1 MIRSM
6 TGFGR
11 GMYSTEE
18 REYTI
23 EIKSV
28 NHKYT
33 DINVRLPYVLSFLE
47 EKIKKEVLKNI
58 ARGKIDINVT
68 FVNNSNLGKKI
79 SINKPL
85 AKEYIEEL
93 RKIKEEN
100 NIIDDISIMKIA
112 KLPDILNIS
121 QDNNEEVLWE
131 ELNKALQEA
140 IKNLLEGK
148 NAEGKKLSEDML
160 QRLENINKHIL
171 DISQYSTGLIE
182 QYVVKLK
189 YRIKEMMQT
198 DLIDEARISQ
208 EVVLYADKT
217 SIEEEITR
225 LKSHITQFK
234 ELLQSESVKKTGKR
248 LDFIIQ
254 EMNREINTI
263 GSKSNC
269 LEITNLVIE
278 LKTEL
283 EDVREQVQ
291 NIE

>member
-6 TGFGR
+6 TGFGM

-47 EKIKKEVLKNI
+47 EKIKKEVSQNV

-112 KLPDILNIS
+112 KLPDILNIT

-148 NAEGKKLSEDML
+148 EVEGKKLSEDML
-160 QRLENINKHIL
+160 QRLENINNHIL
-171 DISQYSTGLIE
+171 EISQYSTGLIE

-189 YRIKEMMQT
+189 DRIKEIMQT

-225 LKSHITQFK
+225 LKSHITQFR

>member
-1 MIRSM
+1 MIISM

-148 NAEGKKLSEDML
+148 IAEGKKLSEDML

-189 YRIKEMMQT
+189 DRIKEMMQT

>member
-189 YRIKEMMQT
+189 DRIKEMMQT

-269 LEITNLVIE
+269 LEITNLVIV
-278 LKTEL
+278 L
-283 EDVREQVQ
+283 
-291 NIE
+291 

>member
-47 EKIKKEVLKNI
+47 EKIKKEVSQNV

-112 KLPDILNIS
+112 KLPDILNIT

-148 NAEGKKLSEDML
+148 KVEGKKLSEDML
-160 QRLENINKHIL
+160 QRLENINNHIL
-171 DISQYSTGLIE
+171 EISQYSTGLIE

-189 YRIKEMMQT
+189 DRIKEIMQT

-225 LKSHITQFK
+225 LKSHITQFR

>member
-1 MIRSM
+1 M

-47 EKIKKEVLKNI
+47 EKIKKEVSQNV

-100 NIIDDISIMKIA
+100 KWKRDCT
-112 KLPDILNIS
+112 ILS
-121 QDNNEEVLWE
+121 
-131 ELNKALQEA
+131 
-140 IKNLLEGK
+140 
-148 NAEGKKLSEDML
+148 
-160 QRLENINKHIL
+160 R
-171 DISQYSTGLIE
+171 T
-182 QYVVKLK
+182 
-189 YRIKEMMQT
+189 
-198 DLIDEARISQ
+198 
-208 EVVLYADKT
+208 
-217 SIEEEITR
+217 
-225 LKSHITQFK
+225 
-234 ELLQSESVKKTGKR
+234 ELL
-248 LDFIIQ
+248 
-254 EMNREINTI
+254 
-263 GSKSNC
+263 
-269 LEITNLVIE
+269 
-278 LKTEL
+278 
-283 EDVREQVQ
+283 
-291 NIE
+291 

>member
-11 GMYSTEE
+11 GSYANTE
-18 REYTI
+18 REYTV
-23 EIKSV
+23 EIKAV
-28 NHKYT
+28 NHRYA
-33 DINVRLPYVLSFLE
+33 DVNIRLPYVLSFLE
-47 EKIKKEVLKNI
+47 EKIKKKVLENVE
-58 ARGKIDINVT
+58 RGKIDVSIT

-79 SINKPL
+79 TINKSL
-85 AKEYIEEL
+85 AKAYIDEL
-93 RKIKEEN
+93 KKLDQETE
-100 NIIDDISIMKIA
+100 IIDDISVMKIA
-112 KLPDILNIS
+112 RLPDVLNIQ
-121 QDNNEEVLWE
+121 QDDNSDILWE
-131 ELNKALQEA
+131 ELNNALEQAIFNLVEA
-140 IKNLLEGK
+140 KETEGR
-148 NAEGKKLSEDML
+148 KLSEDML
-160 QRLENINKHIL
+160 ERLEIINQNILN
-171 DISQYSTGLIE
+171 ISQYSTGLIE

-189 YRIKEMMQT
+189 DRIKEMLQT
-198 DLIDEARISQ
+198 DIVDEARISQ

-225 LKSHITQFK
+225 LKSHIVQFK
-234 ELLQSESVKKTGKR
+234 ELLQSESIKKTGKR

-254 EMNREINTI
+254 EMNREVNTI

>member
-11 GMYSTEE
+11 GFYTNSE
-18 REYTI
+18 REYTV
-23 EIKSV
+23 EIKAV
-28 NHKYT
+28 IHRYT
-33 DINVRLPYVLSFLE
+33 DINVRLPYGLSFLE
-47 EKIKKEVLKNI
+47 DKIKKKIQEKI
-58 ARGKIDINVT
+58 ERGKIDISIT

-79 SINKPL
+79 TINQSL
-85 AKEYIEEL
+85 AKAYIEEL
-93 RKIKEEN
+93 KKIEEEN
-100 NIIDDISIMKIA
+100 NITNDITVMKIA
-112 KLPDILNIS
+112 RLPDVLSIT
-121 QDNNEEVLWE
+121 QDDNSDILWE
-131 ELNKALQEA
+131 ELSNALEEA
-140 IKNLLEGK
+140 IANLLEAK
-148 NAEGKKLSEDML
+148 EAEGKKLAEDMIN
-160 QRLENINKHIL
+160 RLELINENILN
-171 DISQYSTGLIE
+171 ISQYSTGLID

-189 YRIKEMMQT
+189 DRIKEMLQT
-198 DLIDEARISQ
+198 DIVDEARISQ

-225 LKSHITQFK
+225 LKSHIVQFK
-234 ELLQSESVKKTGKR
+234 ELLQSESIKKAGKR

-254 EMNREINTI
+254 EMNREVNTI

>member
-1 MIRSM
+1 M

-47 EKIKKEVLKNI
+47 EKIKKEVSQNV

-112 KLPDILNIS
+112 KLPDILNIT

-148 NAEGKKLSEDML
+148 GVEGKKLSEDML
-160 QRLENINKHIL
+160 QRLENINNHIL
-171 DISQYSTGLIE
+171 EISQYSTGLIE

-189 YRIKEMMQT
+189 DRIKEIMQT

-225 LKSHITQFK
+225 LKSHITQFR